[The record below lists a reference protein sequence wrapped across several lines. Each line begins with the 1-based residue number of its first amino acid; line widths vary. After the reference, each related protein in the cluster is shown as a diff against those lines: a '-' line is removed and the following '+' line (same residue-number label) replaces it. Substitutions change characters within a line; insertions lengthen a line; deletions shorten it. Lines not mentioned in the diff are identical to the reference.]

1 MKAMVVSAL
10 GVAVLI
16 YGSVCA
22 FLFTM
27 QRSMLFFPTP
37 AVELPGA
44 ERIPLQSG
52 GETLRIWARPTAGS
66 QALIYFGGNA
76 EDVSANFA
84 SFAAAMPGRAIY
96 LVNYR
101 GYGGST
107 GAPSEQGFF
116 ADALAVHDWV
126 RQRHPD
132 IAVVGCSL
140 GSGVAAYL
148 ASARPVERLVL
159 VTPFDSIANVAQA
172 HYRFLPVALLLKDKF
187 DSAARVPGIA
197 APTLV
202 LIAADDE
209 VIPRERSDA
218 LAARFPAGQAR
229 VEVIAGATHNSIAD
243 SPRYLELIAAFLS

>member
-1 MKAMVVSAL
+1 MVVSAL

-37 AVELPGA
+37 AAELPGA
-44 ERIPLQSG
+44 ERISLRSG

-84 SFAAAMPGRAIY
+84 PFAGAMPGRALY

-126 RQRHPD
+126 RQRHPE

-148 ASARPVERLVL
+148 ASARKIERLVL
-159 VTPFDSIANVAQA
+159 VTPFDSIENVA
-172 HYRFLPVALLLKDKF
+172 RVNFPLLPVGLLMKDKF

-197 APTLV
+197 APTLIV
-202 LIAADDE
+202 IAANDE
-209 VIPRERSDA
+209 VIPRARTDA
-218 LAARFPAGQAR
+218 LVARFPAGQVR
-229 VEVIAGATHNSIAD
+229 VEVIAGATHNSIAA
-243 SPRYLELIAAFLS
+243 SPRYLESIAGFLGP

>member
-1 MKAMVVSAL
+1 MVVSAL

-84 SFAAAMPGRAIY
+84 PFAGAMPGRALY

-126 RQRHPD
+126 RQRHPE

-148 ASARPVERLVL
+148 ASARKIERLVL
-159 VTPFDSIANVAQA
+159 VTPFDSIENVA
-172 HYRFLPVALLLKDKF
+172 RVNFPLLPVGLLMKDKF

-197 APTLV
+197 APTLIV
-202 LIAADDE
+202 IAANDE
-209 VIPRERSDA
+209 VIPRARTDA
-218 LAARFPAGQAR
+218 LVARFPAGQVR
-229 VEVIAGATHNSIAD
+229 VEVIAGATHNSIAA
-243 SPRYLELIAAFLS
+243 SPRYLESIAGFLGP